1 MKKIC
6 EFLEQYV
13 WKNPIFK
20 NELLRRLRSNKTV
33 ILQSIYLIVLSVA
46 LYITWGEGYNYYNN
60 NPFYISQ
67 RIFYTLLSILVTSVL
82 ILCPSFTCSS
92 ISSEMEKK
100 TFDLLITSLMSPGE
114 IVAGKLNSI
123 TVYTALLLCSSLPVS
138 STVFFFGGISYID
151 LLLAYI
157 FILLIGILIS
167 MVSLFISAKTKKTS
181 TSIGL
186 SYGVA
191 FVMFVFF
198 MSSMDS
204 IRYSGSFSP
213 FSSSIDFHI
222 FKIPFSILFVFEALC
237 VLLLLFISTASL
249 IERPAQEKTVANIRK
264 LFSLFYI
271 INIVLLSL
279 AWCANM
285 SSWTMEYFFYW
296 LMFFLLLL
304 VPFFVWPSLDI
315 TVKKKRVFNIFWPN
329 TGVSIFFI
337 PFLTV
342 SGLVISSLL
351 FIYFNPAGNLAQIIS
366 ASFIISMFI
375 YSITITGKWVARFFI
390 SEDTFTICFLA
401 IFWIPPV
408 ISWIIRSVN
417 YNSTPPPVLNLVD
430 PFLAIKGI
438 WNVTDMDPIFFIIFY
453 FIIAVICHVLI
464 YKGWPGEVN
473 FLKEEV
479 RKEFNEEVTGEK
491 EFKETIHA

>member
-1 MKKIC
+1 
-6 EFLEQYV
+6 
-13 WKNPIFK
+13 
-20 NELLRRLRSNKTV
+20 
-33 ILQSIYLIVLSVA
+33 
-46 LYITWGEGYNYYNN
+46 
-60 NPFYISQ
+60 
-67 RIFYTLLSILVTSVL
+67 
-82 ILCPSFTCSS
+82 
-92 ISSEMEKK
+92 MEKK

-167 MVSLFISAKTKKTS
+167 MVSLFISAKTKKTAA
-181 TSIGL
+181 SIGL

-191 FVMFVFF
+191 FIMFVFF
-198 MSSMDS
+198 MSTMDS
-204 IRYSGSFSP
+204 IRYSSSFSP

-249 IERPAQEKTVANIRK
+249 IERPARGKTVANIRK
-264 LFSLFYI
+264 IFSLFYI

-279 AWCANM
+279 AWCASM

-304 VPFFVWPSLDI
+304 VPFFVWPSDI
-315 TVKKKRVFNIFWPN
+315 AVTKKSVFDIFWPN
-329 TGVSIFFI
+329 TGISIFLI

-342 SGLVISSLL
+342 VGLVISSLL
-351 FIYFNPAGNLAQIIS
+351 FIYFYPAGNLAQIIS
-366 ASFIISMFI
+366 ASFIIFMFI
-375 YSITITGKWVARFFI
+375 YSMTVAGKWVTRFFV

-408 ISWIIRSVN
+408 ISWIIRSVH
-417 YNSTPPPVLNLVD
+417 YNSEPPPVLILFD

-438 WNVTDMDPIFFIIFY
+438 WNVTDIDPIFFIIFY
-453 FIIAVICHVLI
+453 FIIAVVCHVLI
-464 YKGWPGEVN
+464 YKGWPKEVN
-473 FLKEEV
+473 FLKEVKSE
-479 RKEFNEEVTGEK
+479 
-491 EFKETIHA
+491 